1 MTELESYLSKA
12 TGEEG
17 GEETVEGGGER
28 KEREGERRETML
40 TSEYTVLRQMK
51 LRVASWAL
59 VTPR

>member
-28 KEREGERRETML
+28 KEREGERRETM
-40 TSEYTVLRQMK
+40 
-51 LRVASWAL
+51 
-59 VTPR
+59 